1 LANKYGLDPLS
12 DQIILI
18 QSQND
23 TYQAFITIDGWS
35 KLINEHPQYAGM
47 SLRDSTELK
56 DGIPTW
62 IECTIYRN
70 DRILPIVIKEYY
82 EEVIYADPEG
92 YEVPLALTSEQQR
105 YIDISKERIK
115 KQQERLKNEQLTDE
129 QKKEIEDYINELD
142 VLIED
147 IEENPEGDY
156 DDDAIEEMAAS
167 YADDQKDDIINV
179 LKDWGYD
186 DKWIVNNFINVD
198 GMVED
203 IIQSDGY
210 GFMSSYDGDYSTE
223 HYDGEDY
230 IIIRTN

>member
-1 LANKYGLDPLS
+1 MKTLQTAINTLCQTLDLDPEEVQLWLDQHLGVPLYPQVQLLRLANKYGLDPLS

-82 EEVIYADPEG
+82 EEVKTDHPSWQQMPRRMLRHRVIQQCAR
-92 YEVPLALTSEQQR
+92 LALGITAIEGFSR
-105 YIDISKERIK
+105 NGNLTK
-115 KQQERLKNEQLTDE
+115 KSNENQS
-129 QKKEIEDYINELD
+129 QEIETSKTRKSQL
-142 VLIED
+142 
-147 IEENPEGDY
+147 
-156 DDDAIEEMAAS
+156 
-167 YADDQKDDIINV
+167 KKIILNT
-179 LKDWGYD
+179 
-186 DKWIVNNFINVD
+186 I
-198 GMVED
+198 
-203 IIQSDGY
+203 
-210 GFMSSYDGDYSTE
+210 
-223 HYDGEDY
+223 
-230 IIIRTN
+230 

>member
-1 LANKYGLDPLS
+1 MKALQTAINTLCQTLDLDPEEVQLWLDQHLGVPLYPQVQLLRLANKYGLDPLS

-82 EEVIYADPEG
+82 EEVKTDHPSWQQMPRRMLRHRVIQQCAR
-92 YEVPLALTSEQQR
+92 LALSVSVYESFT
-105 YIDISKERIK
+105 K
-115 KQQERLKNEQLTDE
+115 
-129 QKKEIEDYINELD
+129 
-142 VLIED
+142 
-147 IEENPEGDY
+147 
-156 DDDAIEEMAAS
+156 
-167 YADDQKDDIINV
+167 
-179 LKDWGYD
+179 
-186 DKWIVNNFINVD
+186 
-198 GMVED
+198 
-203 IIQSDGY
+203 
-210 GFMSSYDGDYSTE
+210 STE
-223 HYDGEDY
+223 HKTKEAAIKIARVKSRSTELKN
-230 IIIRTN
+230 IIEGTKSTSINMN